1 MTDAA
6 VKVRSVNLSLR
17 EQVIGPPV
25 TILDSASLTVPR
37 GAIYGLLGPSGCGK
51 TSLLRCVMGCLK
63 VNSGDIKVF
72 GASPGTRDSGIPG
85 PLVGF
90 MPQEIALHTDLSI
103 DEMLKY
109 FGRLYMMSWSCLDKR
124 IDHLLSVLDLP
135 EKTRLIANLSGGQR
149 RRVSFAT
156 ALLHSPRLLI
166 LDEPTVGVDPILSD
180 KIWKYLV
187 SLATNEGITTIITT
201 HYIEETR
208 QANVIGFMRKGSVL
222 AEGTPNDLMI
232 KYSSNSLE
240 QVFWKLC
247 KITHREPVKPVTWTS
262 SVPLDRVKKSNDIII
277 ASGSPWLIQLQA
289 LITKYLIQTSRQ
301 PESVVGQ
308 FLLPILCLVMFCVC
322 IGGTPA
328 QLPIGVINDDNDSQL
343 SRILLKSLNSYIL
356 KQMPYNS
363 FDRAVEDVKRGHIW
377 GVLHI
382 PANFS
387 DSFLTRVFFDEDVSN
402 ETIKQSNVRLYADLT
417 NKILGVTMD
426 TVLVQTFEDF
436 TSQALIELGYSPS
449 LGRFPLELGET
460 VYGSFSK
467 SDFFG
472 VRDFAAPGF
481 LIVITYSVAYA
492 LTCLS
497 LILERM
503 DAMFERNYASGV
515 TTSQI
520 LLSILLVRFIFVAIG
535 TTLLLV
541 MAVQLFDVPC
551 RGSFWAVLLMLLLQS
566 LAGMGMGLCVS
577 SVAKDFFICAAI
589 SNGLLLFTFIISG
602 VLWSLQTLPYYVR
615 WFSFVQ
621 PTTVPAEAM
630 RSMLTRGLNITHPS
644 VWPGFLIT
652 TVWASIFLFTA
663 TRIFK
668 YQK

>member
-1 MTDAA
+1 
-6 VKVRSVNLSLR
+6 
-17 EQVIGPPV
+17 
-25 TILDSASLTVPR
+25 
-37 GAIYGLLGPSGCGK
+37 
-51 TSLLRCVMGCLK
+51 MGCLK
-63 VNSGDIKVF
+63 PNSGDIKVF
-72 GASPGTRDSGIPG
+72 GSPPGTPGSGIPG

-90 MPQEIALHTDLSI
+90 MPQEIALHNDLSI

-109 FGRLYMMSWSCLDKR
+109 FGRLYLMTWSCLDKR
-124 IDHLLSVLDLP
+124 IDELLNVLDLP

-166 LDEPTVGVDPILSD
+166 LDEPTVGVDPILSS

-187 SLATNEGITTIITT
+187 SLTTNEGTTVIITT

-222 AEGTPNDLMI
+222 AEGTPRDLMA
-232 KYSSNSLE
+232 KHSSTSLE

-247 KITHREPVKPVTWTS
+247 QLDHKEPPKAVTWTPAS
-262 SVPLDRVKKSNDIII
+262 PVKIKRRPSDTI
-277 ASGSPWLIQLQA
+277 ASGIPWFIQIQA

-308 FLLPILCLVMFCVC
+308 FLLPVLCLVMFCVC

-328 QLPIGVINDDNDSQL
+328 QLPIGVINSDSNSQL
-343 SRILLKSLNSYIL
+343 SLILLKSLNPYIL
-356 KQMPYNS
+356 KQIEYTS
-363 FDRAVEDVKRGHIW
+363 LEDAIADVKKGHIW
-377 GVLHI
+377 GALHI
-382 PANFS
+382 PNNFS
-387 DSFLTRVFFDEDVSN
+387 ETFTSRIFFDEDVN
-402 ETIKQSNVRLYADLT
+402 NQTIDSSNVRLYADLT
-417 NKILGVTMD
+417 NKILGVTLD
-426 TVLVQTFEDF
+426 TVLVQTFEEF
-436 TSQALIELGYSPS
+436 ASSALIELGYSPN

-497 LILERM
+497 LILERI
-503 DAMFERNYASGV
+503 DAMFERNYASGIS
-515 TTSQI
+515 TSQI

-541 MAVQLFDVPC
+541 LAVRLFDVPC
-551 RGSFWAVLLMLLLQS
+551 RGSFWAVLALLLMQS

-577 SVAKDFFICAAI
+577 SLAKDFFICAAI

-621 PTTVPAEAM
+621 PTTIPAEAM
-630 RSMLTRGLNITHPS
+630 RSMLTRGLHITHPS
-644 VWPGFLIT
+644 VWPGFVIT